1 MIGPMLHDGF
11 SRKFRYLRLS
21 VTEVCNFSCR
31 YCLPEGY
38 QKAPREQDSG
48 ELSIEEIGHLLQGAA
63 LAGFSKLRLTGGE
76 PTVRKDLLQII
87 GAAKRMGTFRQIA
100 LSTNGWNL
108 ERMASSFF
116 EAGLT
121 HVNVSVDSLD
131 SGRFSALTGRSGP
144 QAGVVPLPN
153 TALDTVLHGIEKC
166 LDLGFERVKLNA
178 VLHADTAGA
187 ELARFL
193 DYVKT
198 RPVSVRFIELMKTRS
213 RSEYR
218 DRHFASAGTLRLEL
232 LGRGWEQ
239 APRRGHEGP
248 AVEFR
253 HPDFRGTIGLI
264 SPHSDGF
271 CESCNRLRVT
281 SRGSLRLCL
290 FGEEEFSLRPWLQD
304 AAGARRIPEVL
315 SELLLKKPATH
326 FLGSGRSGILNSFSE
341 VGG

>member
-11 SRKFRYLRLS
+11 SRKFSYLRLS

-38 QKAPREQDSG
+38 LKGARAPDSG
-48 ELSIEEIGHLLQGAA
+48 DSREKELSLREIEHLLQGVA

-108 ERMASSFF
+108 ERMAQAFF

-131 SGRFSALTGRSGP
+131 PGRFAALTGRTGS
-144 QAGVVPLPN
+144 
-153 TALDTVLHGIEKC
+153 VLESILRGIEKC
-166 LDLGFERVKLNA
+166 LQLGFTRVKLNA
-178 VLHADTAGA
+178 VLHADTALL
-187 ELARFL
+187 ELDRFL
-193 DYVKT
+193 EHVKD
-198 RPVSVRFIELMKTRS
+198 RAVSARFIELMKTRA
-213 RSEYR
+213 RSGYR
-218 DRHFASAGTLRLEL
+218 DRHFASAGGLRFAL
-232 LGRGWEQ
+232 LARGWQQRARGEQ
-239 APRRGHEGP
+239 EGP
-248 AVEFR
+248 AVEYV
-253 HPDFRGTIGLI
+253 HPDYRGSIGLI

-281 SRGSLRLCL
+281 SRGRLRLCL

-304 AAGARRIPEVL
+304 AEGARQLPQVF
-315 SELLLKKPATH
+315 SELLEKKPAAH
-326 FLGSGRSGILNSFSE
+326 LLQSGRSGMLNSFSE